1 MRKVASSIL
10 ARGTK
15 IFVAPGEYGFSFF
28 QVKLFTGS
36 VSVLLTGTSL
46 KNKNLKIKKKLKIK
60 KICIAGFRWFQV
72 VSGRFRWFLVLVTA
86 KQTQLR
92 AGRNKN
98 FN

>member
-1 MRKVASSIL
+1 M
-10 ARGTK
+10 
-15 IFVAPGEYGFSFF
+15 
-28 QVKLFTGS
+28 
-36 VSVLLTGTSL
+36 LLTGTSL
-46 KNKNLKIKKKLKIK
+46 KNKNLKIKKTIK
-60 KICIAGFRWFQV
+60 KIYFAGFRWFQV

>member
-1 MRKVASSIL
+1 M
-10 ARGTK
+10 
-15 IFVAPGEYGFSFF
+15 
-28 QVKLFTGS
+28 
-36 VSVLLTGTSL
+36 LLTGTSL
-46 KNKNLKIKKKLKIK
+46 KNTNLKIKKKNK
-60 KICIAGFRWFQV
+60 KIYFAGFRWFQV